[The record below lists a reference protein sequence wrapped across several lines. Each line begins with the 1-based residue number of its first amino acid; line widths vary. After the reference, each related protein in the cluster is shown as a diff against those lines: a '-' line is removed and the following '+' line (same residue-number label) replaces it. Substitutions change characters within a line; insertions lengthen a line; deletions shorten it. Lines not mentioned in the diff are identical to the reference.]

1 MIAASISSAGAGLGQ
16 AAERHLD
23 LSFRALA
30 SNAECSSEGFMRI
43 MTGEPHPLANFAVV
57 PPDSDAACVEIAT
70 EPLEL
75 KVPSAVIIA
84 GPASPEIDSS
94 LTKRGFVHVGS
105 MPAMAVD
112 IATLRAAAL
121 PRAIRWSVSATQ
133 KPPASGR
140 TPSHE
145 ATSCP

>member
-1 MIAASISSAGAGLGQ
+1 MERIAKRAAGRTKMMYRGVPVFAAWPILLAMIAASISSAGAGLGQ

-57 PPDSDAACVEIAT
+57 PPDLDAACVEIAT

-75 KVPSAVIIA
+75 KVPR
-84 GPASPEIDSS
+84 P
-94 LTKRGFVHVGS
+94 
-105 MPAMAVD
+105 
-112 IATLRAAAL
+112 
-121 PRAIRWSVSATQ
+121 
-133 KPPASGR
+133 
-140 TPSHE
+140 
-145 ATSCP
+145 